1 MRLAR
6 IQYPGG
12 RVFAARVD
20 GSLAVPLVEEQNHF
34 MADAVRDLIA
44 AGTDLAACDAVA
56 PAVPVDQVELLSP
69 LTAPQKIIC
78 IGLNYAD
85 HIRETGL
92 DTPTTPL
99 SFVKTAQCLTGPHDT
114 VTIPAGTTQQ
124 LDWEAELA
132 VVVGRPTRHVTTEAA
147 VEHIFGYTVANDLS
161 ARDAQFSDGQ
171 WFRGKNFD
179 DFCPLGPWI
188 VTADDLPDP
197 HTLAISARVN
207 GATVQDSSTKEMI
220 FSVGEVISYLSQ
232 YMTLHPGDVIA
243 TGTPH
248 GVGMGR
254 TPQLWLG
261 DGDIVEVEVE
271 GIGVLRTPIQITEA
285 TPHEECP

>member
-1 MRLAR
+1 MKISR
-6 IQYPGG
+6 IRHQG
-12 RVFAARVD
+12 RVFAARVAGD
-20 GSLAVPLVEEQNHF
+20 TVHPLVAEEDRF

-44 AGTDLAACDAVA
+44 DGTAHDALSASAPGVPLAE
-56 PAVPVDQVELLSP
+56 VEVLSP
-69 LTAPQKIIC
+69 LAAPQKIVC

-92 DTPTTPL
+92 DTPKVPL
-99 SFVKTAQCLTGPHDT
+99 AFVKTAHCLTGPTSDVHVPRGAT
-114 VTIPAGTTQQ
+114 EQ

-132 VVVGRPTRHVTTEAA
+132 VVIGRTARHVDADRA
-147 VEHIFGYTVANDLS
+147 LEHVFGYTVANDVS
-161 ARDAQFSDGQ
+161 ARDAQFSDVQ

-188 VTADDLPDP
+188 VTADEIADP
-197 HTLAISARVN
+197 QDLAISAKVN

-220 FSVGEVISYLSQ
+220 FGVAETVAYLSR

-254 TPQLWLG
+254 TPQLWLA
-261 DGDIVEVEVE
+261 DGDVVEVEVE
-271 GIGVLRTPIQITEA
+271 NVGRLRNTVRLTD
-285 TPHEECP
+285 

>member
-1 MRLAR
+1 LRLAR
-6 IQYPGG
+6 IQYPDG
-12 RVFAARVD
+12 RIFAARVD
-20 GSLAVPLVEEQNHF
+20 SSMAVPLVEEQTHF

-44 AGTDLAACDAVA
+44 ADTDLTALGAIA
-56 PAVPVDQVELLSP
+56 PAVPVDEVTLLSP
-69 LTAPQKIIC
+69 LAAPQKIIC

-92 DTPTTPL
+92 DAPTTPL
-99 SFVKTAQCLTGPHDT
+99 SFVKTAHCLTGPRDT
-114 VTIPAGTTQQ
+114 VTISAGTTEQ

-132 VVVGRPTRHVTTEAA
+132 VVVGRAARHVTPEAA
-147 VEHIFGYTVANDLS
+147 ADHIFGYTVANDLS

-188 VTADDLPDP
+188 VTPDDLPDP
-197 HTLAISARVN
+197 HALAITARVN
-207 GATVQDSSTKEMI
+207 GTTVQDSSTKEMI
-220 FSVGEVISYLSQ
+220 FTVGEVVSYLSR
-232 YMTLHPGDVIA
+232 YMTLNPGDIIA

-271 GIGVLRTPIQITEA
+271 GIGVLRTPIHITEP
-285 TPHEECP
+285 TLKERS

>member
-6 IQYPGG
+6 IRLRDG
-12 RVFAARVD
+12 RVVVARVD
-20 GSLAVPLVEEQNHF
+20 GDTAVPLAEEQSGF

-44 AGTDLAACDAVA
+44 AGTDPVSLEPVA
-56 PAVPVDQVELLSP
+56 PAVALDDVTLLSP
-69 LTAPQKIIC
+69 LAAPQKIVC

-92 DTPTTPL
+92 DAPTVPL
-99 SFVKTAQCLTGPHDT
+99 AFVKTAHCLTGPYDT
-114 VTIPAGTTQQ
+114 VEVPHGVTEQ

-132 VVVGRPTRHVTTEAA
+132 IVIGRTARHVTPETAMDH
-147 VEHIFGYTVANDLS
+147 VFGYTVANDLS
-161 ARDAQFSDGQ
+161 ARDAQFADGQ

-188 VTADDLPDP
+188 VTADDIADP
-197 HTLAISARVN
+197 HALAISARVN
-207 GATVQDSSTKEMI
+207 GETVQDSSTKEMI
-220 FSVGEVISYLSQ
+220 FGVGEVIAYLSRF
-232 YMTLHPGDVIA
+232 MTLHPGDVIA

-254 TPQLWLG
+254 TPQLWLA
-261 DGDIVEVEVE
+261 DGDVVEAEVE
-271 GIGVLRTPIQITEA
+271 GIGVLRTPLRIARPTREDRA
-285 TPHEECP
+285 

>member
-1 MRLAR
+1 LRLAR
-6 IQYPGG
+6 IQYPDG
-12 RVFAARVD
+12 RIFAARVD
-20 GSLAVPLVEEQNHF
+20 SSMAVPLVEEQTHF

-44 AGTDLAACDAVA
+44 ADTDLTALGAIA
-56 PAVPVDQVELLSP
+56 PAVPVDEVTLLSP
-69 LTAPQKIIC
+69 LAAPQKIIC

-92 DTPTTPL
+92 DAPTTPL
-99 SFVKTAQCLTGPHDT
+99 SFVKTAHCLTGPRDT
-114 VTIPAGTTQQ
+114 VTISAGTTEQ

-132 VVVGRPTRHVTTEAA
+132 VVVGRAARHVTPEAA
-147 VEHIFGYTVANDLS
+147 ADHIFGYTVANDLS

-179 DFCPLGPWI
+179 GFCPLGPWI
-188 VTADDLPDP
+188 VTPDDLADP
-197 HTLAISARVN
+197 HALAITARVN
-207 GATVQDSSTKEMI
+207 GTTVQDSSTKEMI
-220 FSVGEVISYLSQ
+220 FTVGEVVSYLSR
-232 YMTLHPGDVIA
+232 YMTLNPGDIIA

-254 TPQLWLG
+254 IPQLWLG

-271 GIGVLRTPIQITEA
+271 GIGVLRTPIHITEP
-285 TPHEECP
+285 TLKERS

>member
-1 MRLAR
+1 MKISR
-6 IQYPGG
+6 IRHRGH
-12 RVFAARVD
+12 VFAARVE
-20 GSLAVPLVEEQNHF
+20 GETVHPLLAEEHRF

-44 AGTDLAACDAVA
+44 DGTALDVLSGSA
-56 PAVPVDQVELLSP
+56 PGVPLSEVEVLSP
-69 LTAPQKIIC
+69 LAAPQKIIC

-92 DTPTTPL
+92 ETPEVPL
-99 SFVKTAQCLTGPHDT
+99 AFVKTAHCLTGPASDIRVPRH
-114 VTIPAGTTQQ
+114 ASGQ

-132 VVVGRPTRHVTTEAA
+132 VVIGRTARDVDAAHAMGHV
-147 VEHIFGYTVANDLS
+147 FGYTVANDVS

-188 VTADDLPDP
+188 VTADEIPDP
-197 HTLAISARVN
+197 QALAVSAKVN
-207 GATVQDSSTKEMI
+207 GTTVQDSSTKEMI
-220 FSVGEVISYLSQ
+220 FGVAETLAYLSR

-254 TPQLWLG
+254 TPQLWLT
-261 DGDIVEVEVE
+261 DGDVVEVEVE
-271 GIGVLRTPIQITEA
+271 KVGRLRNTVRLTG
-285 TPHEECP
+285 

>member
-6 IQYPGG
+6 IRYPDG

-20 GSLAVPLVEEQNHF
+20 DATAVPLAEEQPGH

-44 AGTDLAACDAVA
+44 AGTDTAALEPVA
-56 PAVPVDQVELLSP
+56 PPLPLADVRLLSP

-99 SFVKTAQCLTGPHDT
+99 AFVKTAHCLTGPYDT
-114 VTIPAGTTQQ
+114 VTIPPGATEQ

-132 VVVGRPTRHVTTEAA
+132 VVIGRTARDVTPEAA
-147 VEHIFGYTVANDLS
+147 AGHVYGYTVANDLS

-188 VTADDLPDP
+188 VTADDLPEP
-197 HTLAISARVN
+197 QALAISARVN
-207 GATVQDSSTKEMI
+207 GTTVQDSSTKEMI
-220 FSVGEVISYLSQ
+220 FGVGEVISYLSRF
-232 YMTLHPGDVIA
+232 MTLYPGDVIA

-254 TPQLWLG
+254 TPQLWLR
-261 DGDIVEVEVE
+261 DGDVVEVEVE
-271 GIGVLRTPIQITEA
+271 GIGTLRTPVRITEA
-285 TPHEECP
+285 SREDSA

>member
-1 MRLAR
+1 MKISR
-6 IQYPGG
+6 IRHQG
-12 RVFAARVD
+12 RVFAARVEGD
-20 GSLAVPLVEEQNHF
+20 TVHPVVAEDDRF

-44 AGTDLAACDAVA
+44 DGTAHDVLSADVPGVPLAD
-56 PAVPVDQVELLSP
+56 VEVLSP
-69 LTAPQKIIC
+69 LAAPQKIVC
-78 IGLNYAD
+78 MGLNYAD

-92 DTPTTPL
+92 ETPKVPL
-99 SFVKTAQCLTGPHDT
+99 AFVKTAHCLTGPTAD
-114 VTIPAGTTQQ
+114 VRVPRGASEQ

-132 VVVGRPTRHVTTEAA
+132 VVIGRTARDVTAERAMEHV
-147 VEHIFGYTVANDLS
+147 FGYTVANDVS

-179 DFCPLGPWI
+179 DFCPLGPWL
-188 VTADDLPDP
+188 VSADDIPDP
-197 HTLAISARVN
+197 QALAISAKVN

-220 FSVGEVISYLSQ
+220 FGVAETVAYLSR
-232 YMTLHPGDVIA
+232 YMTLHPGDVVA

-261 DGDIVEVEVE
+261 DGDVVEVEVE
-271 GIGVLRTPIQITEA
+271 NVGRLRNTVRLTG
-285 TPHEECP
+285 

>member
-1 MRLAR
+1 LRLAR
-6 IQYPGG
+6 IQYPDG
-12 RVFAARVD
+12 RIFAARVD
-20 GSLAVPLVEEQNHF
+20 SSMAVPLVEEQTHF

-44 AGTDLAACDAVA
+44 ADTDLTALGAIA
-56 PAVPVDQVELLSP
+56 PAVPVDEVTLLSP
-69 LTAPQKIIC
+69 LAAPQKIIC

-92 DTPTTPL
+92 DAPTTPL
-99 SFVKTAQCLTGPHDT
+99 SFVKTAHCLTGPRDT
-114 VTIPAGTTQQ
+114 VTISAGTTEQ

-132 VVVGRPTRHVTTEAA
+132 VVVGRAARHVTPEAA
-147 VEHIFGYTVANDLS
+147 ADHIFGYTVANDLS

-179 DFCPLGPWI
+179 GFCPLGPWI
-188 VTADDLPDP
+188 VTPDDLADP
-197 HTLAISARVN
+197 HALAITARVN
-207 GATVQDSSTKEMI
+207 GTTVQDSSTKEMI
-220 FSVGEVISYLSQ
+220 FTVGEVVSYLSR
-232 YMTLHPGDVIA
+232 YMTLNPGDIIA

-271 GIGVLRTPIQITEA
+271 GIGVLRTPIHITEP
-285 TPHEECP
+285 TLKERS